1 MSCQLENNSSN
12 IHICVMID
20 MLLILLYN
28 LNKFMYV
35 LLITKKL
42 FILFFFLMF
51 MKIYQSNSLSH
62 NLQSYIVKYVVF
74 LEFFLIYYTIKILKS
89 YLLPHQFK
97 NVM

>member
-1 MSCQLENNSSN
+1 
-12 IHICVMID
+12 
-20 MLLILLYN
+20 
-28 LNKFMYV
+28 
-35 LLITKKL
+35 
-42 FILFFFLMF
+42 